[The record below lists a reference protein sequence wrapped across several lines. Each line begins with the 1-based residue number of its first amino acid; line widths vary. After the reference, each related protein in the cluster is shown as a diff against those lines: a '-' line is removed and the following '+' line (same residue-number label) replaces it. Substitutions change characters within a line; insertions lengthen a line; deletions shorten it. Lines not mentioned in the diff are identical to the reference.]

1 MLCTKPHWLPPGDSH
16 LCSRVFLIP
25 GPPGSEM
32 MQVALAKTLA
42 LKYNA
47 RLLIFDKQKM
57 GLTGLASRQPVSGI
71 ASHPLDVNPLDG
83 GWESEEGEAR
93 ETFNRQECLYDNVP
107 DSGCCHS
114 MAMIA
119 WAQWDS
125 WTNTVYQTTAWV
137 GVCYAGMMFQ
147 AQLFNIPSSPV
158 GALKSTYSMSCLP
171 NECEIISL
179 TYLHQRNSLVVIV

>member
-1 MLCTKPHWLPPGDSH
+1 M
-16 LCSRVFLIP
+16 P

-83 GWESEEGEAR
+83 GWASERAGQKRIRVTAKI
-93 ETFNRQECLYDNVP
+93 TSNNTQ
-107 DSGCCHS
+107 DSC
-114 MAMIA
+114 
-119 WAQWDS
+119 
-125 WTNTVYQTTAWV
+125 
-137 GVCYAGMMFQ
+137 
-147 AQLFNIPSSPV
+147 
-158 GALKSTYSMSCLP
+158 
-171 NECEIISL
+171 
-179 TYLHQRNSLVVIV
+179 